1 MTAAKSLSRSVS
13 KRVSKSGSKS
23 ASMPRKPQRKST
35 KPAKAQARAHSEDF
49 SSLARTALARGEP
62 DAVPDKLLQ
71 DVLTA
76 AVRIYAAKVE
86 RRGGEVKPFEDGA
99 ITATETVVA
108 ACAMIRAADLNLFD
122 VAMWFHRPAPLE
134 TRESP

>member
-1 MTAAKSLSRSVS
+1 MTAAKS
-13 KRVSKSGSKS
+13 VSKSGSKI
-23 ASMPRKPQRKST
+23 ASMPRKPQRKSA
-35 KPAKAQARAHSEDF
+35 KPAKAQAHSEDF
-49 SSLARTALARGEP
+49 LSLAHTALARGEP

-71 DVLTA
+71 DVLAA

-134 TRESP
+134 TRKSP